1 MKQIIIDSEKKAS
14 CPSTKDNLQQP
25 KPIREMSKLEEVL
38 WFGAILGT
46 PIAIIVVL
54 GIIIS
59 VL

>member
-1 MKQIIIDSEKKAS
+1 MKQIIIDSAKKTS
-14 CPSTKDNLQQP
+14 CPNTKDNLQ

-38 WFGAILGT
+38 WFGVVLGT

>member
-1 MKQIIIDSEKKAS
+1 MKQIIIDSTKKTS
-14 CPSTKDNLQQP
+14 CPSTKDNLQ

-38 WFGAILGT
+38 WFGVILGT

>member
-1 MKQIIIDSEKKAS
+1 MNKIIIDSEKKTS
-14 CPSTKDNLQQP
+14 CLDTKDNLQ

-38 WFGAILGT
+38 WFGVILGT